1 MVDDRQ
7 FIIIPQP
14 PNSAPQPPKG
24 GASECVATPPLGGLG
39 AELALPCGSVLVYE
53 KHLNVCCNED
63 CTAVLIG
70 DAWQIHPSKDCP
82 ENIIKTF
89 NGRTTIEDVYDEEKT
104 WCGRYVLI
112 VNDWLFLDF
121 CGTLGVFY
129 SAPQPPSPLKG
140 EHTSP
145 LGGWGA
151 FSSSYRI
158 LCEQIGTEV
167 VYPDTLGE
175 GLMNFVPGPLTPSD
189 LVRRLMPSEIINL
202 KTGEKRVRPL
212 NPDGIWNAEN
222 SQERIN
228 ELEKYFTCS
237 LRNMAKHFPD
247 SVFWLAL
254 TGGKDSRTL
263 MALLENSGI
272 DYKAFTCWHERIAEA
287 DLVLPPKLAK
297 AVGKPYKFIERRE
310 DNYSLGRADEYR
322 RHTGGMAD
330 DADKPMYV
338 YGQYQ
343 ELDPNHQVVLLR
355 SAIWPCSCNRL
366 KDKCSRKEI
375 LQIEKYFDTTKFFP
389 QAKKHE
395 LYCKAL
401 RSWEDLVNHDAIN
414 KGINLWDRLMIEER
428 HGAWLS
434 SIEQGFDLMEGI
446 VSVEC
451 CNSRCFFSILTGFS
465 DKDKKRKKHEMKIV
479 KQICPTLSKY
489 RYQDNLTLKKRIKN
503 VLHDLKMRYT

>member
-1 MVDDRQ
+1 MVDDKQ
-7 FIIIPQP
+7 FIIIPPSRKDKNIVNVFPDDRQR
-14 PNSAPQPPKG
+14 
-24 GASECVATPPLGGLG
+24 
-39 AELALPCGSVLVYE
+39 ELALSCEFMLVYE
-53 KHLNVCCNED
+53 KHLHVCCNED
-63 CTAVLIG
+63 RTAVLMG
-70 DAWQIHPSKDCP
+70 DAWQVDPSKDCP
-82 ENIIKTF
+82 DNIIKTF
-89 NGRTTIEDVYDEEKT
+89 SGRTTIEDVYNEEKT

-112 VNDWLFLDF
+112 VNDWLFIDF

-129 SAPQPPSPLKG
+129 SDNMRL
-140 EHTSP
+140 
-145 LGGWGA
+145 
-151 FSSSYRI
+151 SSSYRI

-167 VYPDTLGE
+167 IYPDTLGE
-175 GLMNFVPGPLTPSD
+175 GLMNFVPGPLTPSG
-189 LVRRLMPSEIINL
+189 LVKRLMPSEIINIR
-202 KTGEKRVRPL
+202 TGEKRIRPL
-212 NPDGIWNAEN
+212 NPDGVWEAEKN
-222 SQERIN
+222 QERIN

-247 SVFWLAL
+247 SVFWIAL

-263 MALLENSGI
+263 LALLESAGI
-272 DYKAFTCWHERIAEA
+272 DYKAFTCWHERISEA

-297 AVGKPYKFIERRE
+297 AVGRPYKFIERRK
-310 DNYSLGRADEYR
+310 DNYSLGRVDEYR

-338 YGQYQ
+338 HGQYQ
-343 ELDPNHQVVLLR
+343 ELDPHHQVVLLR

-366 KDKCSRKEI
+366 KDKFSRKEI
-375 LQIEKYFDTTKFFP
+375 LQMDKYFDTTKVFP
-389 QAKKHE
+389 RAKKHE
-395 LYCKAL
+395 LYCKSL
-401 RSWEDLVNHDAIN
+401 RLWEDLVNYDTIN

-451 CNSRCFFSILTGFS
+451 CNSRRFFSILTGFS
-465 DKDKKRKKHEMKIV
+465 DKDKKRKKHQMSIV
-479 KQICPTLSKY
+479 EQICPTLSTY

>member
-1 MVDDRQ
+1 MVDDKQ
-7 FIIIPQP
+7 FIIIPSLP
-14 PNSAPQPPKG
+14 PSPLKG
-24 GASECVATPPLGGLG
+24 ELTPPLGGWG
-39 AELALPCGSVLVYE
+39 ADRQRELVLPCGFILVYE

-70 DAWQIHPSKDCP
+70 DAWQVHPSKDYP

-89 NGRTTIEDVYDEEKT
+89 SGRTTIEDVYNEEKT

-129 SAPQPPSPLKG
+129 SDDMRL
-140 EHTSP
+140 
-145 LGGWGA
+145 
-151 FSSSYRI
+151 SSSYRI
-158 LCEQIGTEV
+158 LCEQIGTGV
-167 VYPDTLGE
+167 IYPDTLK
-175 GLMNFVPGPLTPSD
+175 GLMNFVPGPLTPSV
-189 LVRRLMPSEIINL
+189 LVKRLMPSEIINI

-212 NPDGIWNAEN
+212 NPDGVWNAKN
-222 SQERIN
+222 NQERIN

-237 LRNMAKHFPD
+237 LKNMAKHFPD

-263 MALLENSGI
+263 LALLESSGI
-272 DYKAFTCWHERIAEA
+272 DYKAFTCWHECISEA

-297 AVGKPYKFIERRE
+297 AIGKPYKFIERRK
-310 DNYSLGRADEYR
+310 DNYSPNRADEYR

-343 ELDPNHQVVLLR
+343 KLDPEHQVVLLR
-355 SAIWPCSCNRL
+355 SAIWPCSCSRL
-366 KDKCSRKEI
+366 KDKFSRKEI
-375 LQIEKYFDTTKFFP
+375 LQMDKYFDTTKVFLN
-389 QAKKHE
+389 AKKHE

-401 RSWEDLVNHDAIN
+401 QLWEDLINHDAIN

-451 CNSRCFFSILTGFS
+451 CNSRRFFSILTGFS
-465 DKDKKRKKHEMKIV
+465 DKDKKRKKHEMSIV

-503 VLHDLKMRYT
+503 VLHDLKMRYS

>member
-1 MVDDRQ
+1 MVDDKQ
-7 FIIIPQP
+7 FIILPSSLKDRNIVNAFPDNRQR
-14 PNSAPQPPKG
+14 
-24 GASECVATPPLGGLG
+24 
-39 AELALPCGSVLVYE
+39 ELALTCSSMLVYE
-53 KHLNVCCNED
+53 KKLNVCCNED

-70 DAWQIHPSKDCP
+70 DAWQVHPEKDCP

-89 NGRTTIEDVYDEEKT
+89 SERTTIEDVYLEEKT

-129 SAPQPPSPLKG
+129 SDDMRL
-140 EHTSP
+140 
-145 LGGWGA
+145 
-151 FSSSYRI
+151 SSSYRI

-167 VYPDTLGE
+167 IYPDTLGD
-175 GLMNFVPGPLTPSD
+175 GLLNFVPGPLTPSD
-189 LVRRLMPSEIINL
+189 LVKRLMPSEIINV
-202 KTGEKRVRPL
+202 KTGEKRIRPL
-212 NPDGIWNAEN
+212 NPDGVWEAEN
-222 SQERIN
+222 NQERIN

-237 LRNMAKHFPD
+237 LKNMAKHFPD

-263 MALLENSGI
+263 MALLESAGI
-272 DYKAFTCWHERIAEA
+272 DYKAFTCWHERISDG
-287 DLVLPPKLAK
+287 DLVLPPKLAD
-297 AVGKPYKFIERRE
+297 AVHVPYKFIERRE
-310 DNYSLGRADEYR
+310 DNYSPNRADGYR

-366 KDKCSRKEI
+366 KDKFSRKEI
-375 LQIEKYFDTTKFFP
+375 RKMEKCFDSTKVFNKA
-389 QAKKHE
+389 QKHE
-395 LYCKAL
+395 LYCNAL
-401 RSWEDLVNHDAIN
+401 RLWDDFVNHDTIN

-446 VSVEC
+446 VSIEC
-451 CNSRCFFSILTGFS
+451 CNSRRFFSILTGFS
-465 DKDKKRKKHEMKIV
+465 DKEKKRKKHEMSIV
-479 KQICPTLSKY
+479 KQICPILSHY
-489 RYQDNLTLKKRIKN
+489 RYQDNLTLKKRIKTFI
-503 VLHDLKMRYT
+503 HGLKLRYS

>member
-7 FIIIPQP
+7 FIMIPSSPKDQNIFKVF
-14 PNSAPQPPKG
+14 PNDRQR
-24 GASECVATPPLGGLG
+24 
-39 AELALPCGSVLVYE
+39 ELVLPCGFMLVYE
-53 KHLNVCCNED
+53 KHLHVCCNED

-70 DAWQIHPSKDCP
+70 DAWQVHPEKDSP

-89 NGRTTIEDVYDEEKT
+89 SGRTTIEDVYHEEKT

-129 SAPQPPSPLKG
+129 SDNMRL
-140 EHTSP
+140 
-145 LGGWGA
+145 
-151 FSSSYRI
+151 SSSYRI

-167 VYPDTLGE
+167 IYPDTLGE
-175 GLMNFVPGPLTPSD
+175 GLMNFVPGPLTPSG
-189 LVRRLMPSEIINL
+189 LVKRLLPSEIINV
-202 KTGEKRVRPL
+202 KTGEKQIRPL
-212 NPDGIWNAEN
+212 NPDGVWEAEN
-222 SQERIN
+222 NQERIN

-237 LRNMAKHFPD
+237 LKNMAKHFPD

-263 MALLENSGI
+263 LALLESSGI
-272 DYKAFTCWHERIAEA
+272 DYKAFTCWHERISEA
-287 DLVLPPKLAK
+287 DLILPPKLAK
-297 AVGKPYKFIERRE
+297 AVGMPYKFIERRK
-310 DNYSLGRADEYR
+310 DNYTPCRADEYR

-343 ELDPNHQVVLLR
+343 ELDPNHQVILLR

-366 KDKCSRKEI
+366 KDKFSRKEI
-375 LQIEKYFDTTKFFP
+375 LQMDKYFDTTKVFP
-389 QAKKHE
+389 NAKKHE

-401 RSWEDLVNHDAIN
+401 RLWEDLVNHDAIN

-446 VSVEC
+446 ISVEC
-451 CNSRCFFSILTGFS
+451 CNSRRFFSILTGFS
-465 DKDKKRKKHEMKIV
+465 DKDKKRKKHQMKIV
-479 KQICPTLSKY
+479 KQICTTLSKY
-489 RYQDNLTLKKRIKN
+489 RYQDNLTFKKRIKN

>member
-7 FIIIPQP
+7 FIITPQRP
-14 PNSAPQPPKG
+14 IANSQQPF
-24 GASECVATPPLGGLG
+24 TNDRQR
-39 AELALPCGSVLVYE
+39 ELALPCGFMLAYE
-53 KHLNVCCNED
+53 KKLNVCCNED

-70 DAWQIHPSKDCP
+70 DAWQVDPSKDCP
-82 ENIIKTF
+82 ENMIKTF
-89 NGRTTIEDVYDEEKT
+89 SGRTTIADIYHEEKT

-129 SAPQPPSPLKG
+129 SDDMRL
-140 EHTSP
+140 
-145 LGGWGA
+145 
-151 FSSSYRI
+151 SSSYRI

-167 VYPDTLGE
+167 IYPDTLNE
-175 GLMNFVPGPLTPSD
+175 GLMNFVPGPLTLSSS
-189 LVRRLMPSEIINL
+189 VKRLMPSEIINI

-212 NPDGIWNAEN
+212 NPDGVWNVEN
-222 SQERIN
+222 NQERIN

-237 LRNMAKHFPD
+237 LKNMAKHFPD

-287 DLVLPPKLAK
+287 DLVLPPKLAR

-310 DNYSLGRADEYR
+310 DNYSRGRADEYR

-338 YGQYQ
+338 HGQYQ

-355 SAIWPCSCNRL
+355 SGIWEHSSNFFKKRFTQKAIS
-366 KDKCSRKEI
+366 EM
-375 LQIEKYFDTTKFFP
+375 EKQFDMANVFP
-389 QAKKHE
+389 KSLKHE
-395 LYCKAL
+395 LYYQSLCQWQKL
-401 RSWEDLVNHDAIN
+401 KESDEVNKDINIWDLLYIEQ
-414 KGINLWDRLMIEER
+414 RL
-428 HGAWLS
+428 GAWLS

-446 VSVEC
+446 VSIEC
-451 CNSRCFFSILTGFS
+451 CNSRRFFSILTGFS
-465 DKDKKRKKHEMKIV
+465 DKDKKGKKHQKSIV

-489 RYQDNLTLKKRIKN
+489 RYQDNLTFKKRIKN

>member
-7 FIIIPQP
+7 FIIVPSSLKDRNMINVFPHDRQR
-14 PNSAPQPPKG
+14 
-24 GASECVATPPLGGLG
+24 
-39 AELALPCGSVLVYE
+39 ELALPSGLMLVYE
-53 KHLNVCCNED
+53 KHLHVCYNED

-70 DAWQIHPSKDCP
+70 DAWQVHPSKDCP
-82 ENIIKTF
+82 ESIIKSFT
-89 NGRTTIEDVYDEEKT
+89 GRTTLEDVYYEEKT

-112 VNDWLFLDF
+112 VNNWLFLDF
-121 CGTLGVFY
+121 AGTLGVFY
-129 SAPQPPSPLKG
+129 SDDMRL
-140 EHTSP
+140 
-145 LGGWGA
+145 
-151 FSSSYRI
+151 SSSYRI

-167 VYPDTLGE
+167 IYPDTLGE
-175 GLMNFVPGPLTPSD
+175 GLMNFVPGPLTPTNG
-189 LVRRLMPSEIINL
+189 VMRLLPSEIINIA
-202 KTGEKRVRPL
+202 TGERRTRPL

-222 SQERIN
+222 DQDRIN

-247 SVFWLAL
+247 SVFWIAL

-263 MALLENSGI
+263 LSLLESSGI

-297 AVGKPYKFIERRE
+297 AVGRPYKFIERRE
-310 DNYSLGRADEYR
+310 DNYSPSRADEYM

-343 ELDPNHQVVLLR
+343 ELDRNHQVVLLR
-355 SAIWPCSCNRL
+355 SAIWPCSCNRF
-366 KDKCSRKEI
+366 KDKFSRKEI
-375 LQIEKYFDTTKFFP
+375 HQMDKCFDTIKVFP
-389 QAKKHE
+389 KAKKHE

-401 RSWEDLVNHDAIN
+401 RLWEELVNYDAIN

-446 VSVEC
+446 VSIEC
-451 CNSRCFFSILTGFS
+451 CNSRRFFSILTGFS
-465 DKDKKRKKHEMKIV
+465 DKDKKRKKHEMSIV
-479 KQICPTLSKY
+479 KQLCPILSKY
-489 RYQDNLTLKKRIKN
+489 RYQYNLTLKKRIRN
-503 VLHDLKMRYT
+503 VLHDLKMRYS